1 MEPARPSVVEEA
13 EAAAIKLKAE
23 AEAAAIKLKA
33 DAEAAAIKL
42 KAEAEAVAV
51 AAAIKLKAEAEAAAA
66 APRTVTLTFEQLL
79 VDSGYPAAHI
89 EASAL
94 LRARVKYGHLV
105 TLALMERNPAVAREA
120 YELGKR
126 LPSTTTVATLK
137 VAGYKLN
144 GLLFEGSELVICFKD
159 ESVYLL
165 KSLRDDEAR
174 RARAFHEAC
183 SSSAGGAGSSLP
195 PIPHITP
202 YELLDSDD
210 GKKHFMIM
218 PKFSTALEP
227 LTYLSVGG
235 VTMVWEHM
243 RQALEGLHAVGFAH
257 ADVKP
262 ANICLSEGGLSAVLI
277 DLGSVA
283 RLGEPTSST
292 TAYVPRD
299 MGRGRARTSLD
310 WWMLAMTLAEKGC
323 GPDHGLAIGGNVVAS
338 RAELRTHLAAHLAP
352 DVWAALE
359 PKLD

>member
-1 MEPARPSVVEEA
+1 MEPTRPSVVEEA
-13 EAAAIKLKAE
+13 RAAAVKLKAEAEAAAAAIKLKAE
-23 AEAAAIKLKA
+23 AEA
-33 DAEAAAIKL
+33 EAAAIR
-42 KAEAEAVAV
+42 
-51 AAAIKLKAEAEAAAA
+51 LKAEAEAATA
-66 APRTVTLTFEQLL
+66 APVVVTFERLL
-79 VDSGYPAAHI
+79 IDSGYPAAHI

-94 LRARVKYGHLV
+94 LRARMKYAHLV
-105 TLALMERNPAVAREA
+105 TLALMERNPAVARVA
-120 YELGKR
+120 YELGER
-126 LPSTTTVATLK
+126 LPSTTTVAALK
-137 VAGYKLN
+137 AAGYQLD
-144 GLLFEGSELVICFKD
+144 GLLCEGSALVVCYKD

-174 RARAFHEAC
+174 RVRAFHEAC
-183 SSSAGGAGSSLP
+183 SSPAAAAAAAAAAAGSNLPPP

-202 YELLDSDD
+202 YELLDSD
-210 GKKHFMIM
+210 GGRKHFMIM
-218 PKFSTALEP
+218 PKFCTALEP
-227 LTYLSVGG
+227 LEHLSVGG

-262 ANICLSEGGLSAVLI
+262 ANICLREGGLSAVLV

-310 WWMLAMTLAEKGC
+310 WWMLAMTLGEKGC
-323 GPDHGLAIGGNVVAS
+323 GPDHGLAIGGGNVVAS
-338 RAELRTHLAAHLAP
+338 RAELRTHLAKHLAP

>member
-13 EAAAIKLKAE
+13 KAAAIRLRAE
-23 AEAAAIKLKA
+23 AEAAT
-33 DAEAAAIKL
+33 
-42 KAEAEAVAV
+42 
-51 AAAIKLKAEAEAAAA
+51 A
-66 APRTVTLTFEQLL
+66 APVTFERLL
-79 VDSGYPAAHI
+79 IDSGYPAAHI

-94 LRARVKYGHLV
+94 LRARMKYAHLV
-105 TLALMERNPAVAREA
+105 TLALMERNPAVARVA
-120 YELGKR
+120 YELGER
-126 LPSTTTVATLK
+126 LPSTTTVAALK
-137 VAGYKLN
+137 AAGYQLD
-144 GLLFEGSELVICFKD
+144 GLLCEGSALVVCYKD

-174 RARAFHEAC
+174 RVRAFHEAC
-183 SSSAGGAGSSLP
+183 SSSAAAAAAAAGSSFPPP

-202 YELLDSDD
+202 YELLDSE
-210 GKKHFMIM
+210 GGRKHFMIM
-218 PKFSTALEP
+218 PKFCTALEP
-227 LTYLSVGG
+227 LEHLSVGG

-262 ANICLSEGGLSAVLI
+262 ANICLREGGLSAVLV

-310 WWMLAMTLAEKGC
+310 WWMLAMTLGEKGC
-323 GPDHGLAIGGNVVAS
+323 GPDHGLAIGSGNVVAS
-338 RAELRTHLAAHLAP
+338 RAELRTHLAKHLAP

>member
-13 EAAAIKLKAE
+13 KAAAIRLKAEAE
-23 AEAAAIKLKA
+23 AEAAAIRLR
-33 DAEAAAIKL
+33 
-42 KAEAEAVAV
+42 
-51 AAAIKLKAEAEAAAA
+51 AEAEAATA
-66 APRTVTLTFEQLL
+66 APVTFERLL
-79 VDSGYPAAHI
+79 IDSGYPAAHI

-94 LRARVKYGHLV
+94 LRARMKYAHLV
-105 TLALMERNPAVAREA
+105 TLALMERNPAVARVA
-120 YELGKR
+120 YELGER
-126 LPSTTTVATLK
+126 LPSTTTVAALQA
-137 VAGYKLN
+137 AGYQLD
-144 GLLFEGSELVICFKD
+144 GLLCEGSALVVCYKD
-159 ESVYLL
+159 ESLYLL

-174 RARAFHEAC
+174 RVRAFHEAR
-183 SSSAGGAGSSLP
+183 SSSGGGSISPP

-202 YELLDSDD
+202 YELLDS
-210 GKKHFMIM
+210 GGGRKHFMIM
-218 PKFSTALEP
+218 PKFCTALEP
-227 LTYLSVGG
+227 LAHLSVGG

-262 ANICLSEGGLSAVLI
+262 ANICLREGGLSAVLV

-323 GPDHGLAIGGNVVAS
+323 GPDHGLAIGSGNVVAS